1 MIIRKFPFTPN
12 ESFTL
17 DLPDVYRVVRITV
30 EYTYSPRIF
39 VLFDDKAAKHKKKFE
54 SFRDSVEID
63 PAHVYVG
70 SYDIN
75 LFTYHLFH
83 IRTT

>member
-1 MIIRKFPFTPN
+1 MIIKKFPFTAD

-17 DLPDVYRVVRITV
+17 DLPDIFRVVRIVV
-30 EYTYSPRIF
+30 EHTYSPRISI
-39 VLFDDKAAKHKKKFE
+39 LFDDKATKHKKKFE

-63 PAHVYVG
+63 AANAYVG

-75 LFTYHLFH
+75 LFTYHLFQ
-83 IRTT
+83 IRA